1 MNIGPIL
8 SKELSLLGR
17 SPGTWVVGAV
27 HLFVQGLIFALLVIT
42 MIQQTGRL
50 HPQMVLPTFVWL
62 PLFFVVPAYCMRL
75 FSDEARFHTDELL
88 FTSPVS
94 SMGVVLG
101 KWLAASAVA
110 LLPLLVGGVFYAYV
124 MSVWAKVAVAPVLL
138 SFGALMLVT
147 LLFTA
152 VGALTAV
159 MSLNSMV
166 CLFLHFGVLLLLL
179 LLDSLGNMPLGGG
192 GLADT
197 LAQFSL
203 FTHLESFAEGAI
215 ELVDLAYFG
224 LAIAGLLFVT
234 ARVVDQRRCV

>member
-17 SPGTWVVGAV
+17 APGTWVVGAV

-62 PLFFVVPAYCMRL
+62 PLFFVIPAYCMRL
-75 FSDEARFHTDELL
+75 FTDEARYHTDELL

-110 LLPLLVGGVFYAYV
+110 LLPLLVGGAFYAYV
-124 MSVWAKVAVAPVLL
+124 MSVWAKVAVAPV
-138 SFGALMLVT
+138 
-147 LLFTA
+147 LFTA

-166 CLFLHFGVLLLLL
+166 CLFLHFGTLLLLL

-215 ELVDLAYFG
+215 ELVDVAYFV

-234 ARVVDQRRCV
+234 ARVIDQRRCV